1 MLAKEPEFAESTEP
15 LLAKTE
21 KEPVAAKPKT
31 PAQKKKA
38 TKAAEPV
45 EKEPV
50 VVTKEAEP
58 AAKQPAS
65 KKNKKANKK
74 AKEAPVKAKPPTPVE
89 SSEDDSDDSS
99 NSDVQIV
106 EKPKQKGKKQVAK
119 TTPNV
124 VNKSATEPVRAKPVA
139 EKQQPATLY
148 QVSAA
153 LTKGSIGVEI
163 DMDWEETQPK
173 ARKA

>member
-15 LLAKTE
+15 LLANVREE
-21 KEPVAAKPKT
+21 KPVAPEPKT
-31 PAQKKKA
+31 RAQKKKA
-38 TKAAEPV
+38 AKAVAEPEPVKQIV
-45 EKEPV
+45 EEPV

-89 SSEDDSDDSS
+89 SEEDDNDDSS
-99 NSDVQIV
+99 ISDVQIV
-106 EKPKQKGKKQVAK
+106 EKPSKKGKKQVAK

-148 QVSAA
+148 
-153 LTKGSIGVEI
+153 
-163 DMDWEETQPK
+163 
-173 ARKA
+173 